1 MSAKK
6 YYMVNILLTEL
17 SIGGSFRPL
26 PKNEY
31 LIPCFKSKAKAM
43 KMANS
48 AVPKCGITLITDN

>member
-1 MSAKK
+1 
-6 YYMVNILLTEL
+6 MVNILLTEL